1 MNKNTL
7 CKILINCRNR
17 LSIGILGFA
26 LFLMNCLLYKELT
39 EWRIG
44 WGYVFGIGYI
54 LLPLLCLF
62 LLLFFIE
69 NTFKKLRLPECI
81 SNNKIFKF
89 LHIINVLNIFTG
101 SILPIIL
108 LCYLLTELIDS
119 LFC

>member
-26 LFLMNCLLYKELT
+26 LFLMNFLLYKELT

-69 NTFKKLRLPECI
+69 NIFKKLRVPEYI
-81 SNNKIFKF
+81 NNNIIFKC
-89 LHIINVLNIFTG
+89 LHIINILNIFIG
-101 SILPIIL
+101 SIIPAIL
-108 LCYLLTELIDS
+108 LYYLLKELINS
-119 LFC
+119 LLG